1 MTESGAILDDADLT
15 QGRPD
20 APAAAAPAV
29 RPKNDAM
36 RFTYATGARPLE
48 GYTIKRGIGIGGF
61 GQVYYAVSDAGKEV
75 ALKHIQRNLDVELR
89 GVSQCLN
96 LKHPNLLAL
105 FDIRY
110 DEAGEGWVVMEYI
123 TGESLR
129 DVVERNPNGMPADE
143 IAYWLAGISA
153 GCACLHDHGIVH
165 RDLKPGNVFDDNGIV
180 KVGDYGLSKFISV
193 SRRSAQTE
201 SVGTFH
207 YMAPEI
213 GRGRY
218 GREIDVYAL
227 GIMLYEM
234 LTGDVPFDGESSQE
248 IIMKHL
254 TATPEL
260 GHVPEP
266 YRGAIAGA
274 LEKDPEKRISSIP
287 EMLARLN
294 ISVPTAGSRP
304 VIAIPPITPPVR
316 VSAAGKASAIAPG
329 RPATDLVI
337 DDDDGNDPLII
348 TGDASRSDIA
358 LGPVE
363 NHFPSVPGLTPMS
376 RMPLNRA
383 PVSNTFNPVSALPS
397 HRSPIT
403 TLASTPLTIP
413 PDEPIARVVVGGWNG
428 FVTWFSN
435 PRVSSALKILVV
447 VVAIVASLYS
457 VKWLMPVALGLMI
470 VYGLYYAVRALV
482 ITLRADAQSK
492 PQKSPDEAT
501 LADRLQG
508 RRKWQQL
515 ARDQRAVRPIAQ
527 KLAEVTGSL
536 LVSAIIATILS
547 VCIMIFAGRSMQG
560 SLYQWGPQLAW
571 LAICGIAASW
581 AVLIPAKLWE
591 AREGDQIMRRITMLA
606 VGLGLGA
613 LAFGL
618 DTALLVD
625 IAYNESNRPSEQWS
639 HLIDASRQPTMVNYL
654 LYFGGLFVILRWW
667 LQGDPLR
674 SSRLNLWSLILSG
687 LWGLVIPF
695 PQPWGVLLA
704 IAISI
709 SVQLAAPWVS
719 TEDRTRLRQRY
730 RIQDARA

>member
-1 MTESGAILDDADLT
+1 MAEKGAILDDADLT
-15 QGRPD
+15 AGRPD
-20 APAAAAPAV
+20 APVAAAPAV

-36 RFTYATGARPLE
+36 RFIYATGARPLE

-105 FDIRY
+105 YDIRY

-129 DVVERNPNGMPADE
+129 DVIERNPNGMPADD

-227 GIMLYEM
+227 GVMLYEM

-254 TATPEL
+254 TSTAML
-260 GHVPEP
+260 DHVPEP

-294 ISVPTAGSRP
+294 MRVPTAGARP
-304 VIAIPPITPPVR
+304 VIAIAPVTPPVR
-316 VSAAGKASAIAPG
+316 VPQTSAHSANG
-329 RPATDLVI
+329 NVQPATDLVI
-337 DDDDGNDPLII
+337 DEDETNDPLII
-348 TGDASRSDIA
+348 GDQRREEIS

-363 NHFPSVPGLTPMS
+363 NHFPSVPGLVPMS

-383 PVSNTFNPVSALPS
+383 TVTQTMNPVAALPTQ
-397 HRSPIT
+397 RSPVT
-403 TLASTPLTIP
+403 SLAPAP
-413 PDEPIARVVVGGWNG
+413 PPQEPIARAVVGGWNG
-428 FVTWFSN
+428 FVGWFSS
-435 PRVSSALKILVV
+435 PRVSSVLKILVV
-447 VVAIVASLYS
+447 AITIVAALYS
-457 VKWLMPVALGLMI
+457 VRWLVPVALGLMI
-470 VYGLYYAVRALV
+470 VYGLYYAVRALI
-482 ITLRADAQSK
+482 ITLRSDAQTK
-492 PQKSPDEAT
+492 QQKSPAEAT

-515 ARDQRAVRPIAQ
+515 ARDQRAVRPLAQ
-527 KLAEVTGSL
+527 KMAEVTGSL
-536 LVSAIIATILS
+536 LVSAIIAAILS
-547 VCIMIFAGRSMQG
+547 VCIMIFAGHSLQG

-606 VGLGLGA
+606 IGLGLGA
-613 LAFGL
+613 LAFGI
-618 DTALLVD
+618 DAALLVD
-625 IAYNESNRPSEQWS
+625 IAYHETNRPPEQWS
-639 HLIDASRQPTMVNYL
+639 HLVDANRQPTIVNYL

-674 SSRLNLWSLILSG
+674 SSRLNLWSIILSG

-730 RIQDARA
+730 RIPDAHAPS